1 MSFYA
6 TMQGELEYPDEESF
20 ERVESILRSGDW
32 IDSEGFFTDENG
44 NRHTDHPDFRA
55 NVDRARRTIYIPF
68 AVYRNLSQVDF
79 FLNKPSNGLPQQVST
94 VKGHIIGTS
103 TDGCF
108 TGWFIEDG
116 EETSYDLEK
125 WATEHL
131 QGDAAV
137 VPKEED
143 FASFDEFNEN
153 QHAWQNVV
161 QQAFFDDCVEG

>member
-1 MSFYA
+1 
-6 TMQGELEYPDEESF
+6 MQGELEYPDEESF
-20 ERVESILRSGDW
+20 ERVVSILRSGDW
-32 IDSEGFFTDENG
+32 IDSEGFFTDEND
-44 NRHTDHPDFRA
+44 NRLTDHPDFQA
-55 NVDRARRTIYIPF
+55 NVDRTHRTIYIPY
-68 AVYRNLSQVDF
+68 AVYRNMSQVDF
-79 FLNKPSNGLPQQVST
+79 FLNKPPFVSLLPVTERPAST

-131 QGDAAV
+131 QGDDAV